1 MTLVLGEIKMESIL
15 NSIKKMLGITEEY
28 THFDQDIIIHINSVF
43 VILNQMGVG
52 PDNVFYIT
60 DATQTWDQFIDE
72 SKLNMVKSYMYLR
85 VRLLFDPPTGS
96 VKDALTAEA
105 DELGWRLNVAVDP

>member
-1 MTLVLGEIKMESIL
+1 MDDSIL
-15 NSIKKMLGITEEY
+15 NSIKKMLGITAEY

-52 PDNVFYIT
+52 PDNVYYIT
-60 DATQTWDQFIDE
+60 DASQTWSEFIDE
-72 SKLNMVKSYMYLR
+72 AKLNMVQSYMYLR

-96 VKDALTAEA
+96 VKDAYEA
-105 DELGWRLNVAVDP
+105 QANELGWRLNVAVDPGDKI